1 MTHSRVVVLVRVC
14 SRQSSASGRTGVVVV
29 VRVLTGKT
37 GTSSAG
43 TDSSESSSGTSGS
56 VALTKVVLSLSV
68 SGLGKLVKW
77 LSSRGS
83 GFTGDEGLGGGFGVL
98 VGHCGVCL

>member
-1 MTHSRVVVLVRVC
+1 
-14 SRQSSASGRTGVVVV
+14 
-29 VRVLTGKT
+29 
-37 GTSSAG
+37 
-43 TDSSESSSGTSGS
+43 